1 MEVLELKRMK
11 IKIKNSLDDLNSRLA
26 ITEKS
31 VNRRQTNTN
40 YPCWKVEKK
49 KRLERN
55 ELSQT
60 WDNIKQSNMHITG
73 DTELEESETG
83 VEKYLKMQ

>member
-40 YPCWKVEKK
+40 YPC
-49 KRLERN
+49 
-55 ELSQT
+55 
-60 WDNIKQSNMHITG
+60 
-73 DTELEESETG
+73 
-83 VEKYLKMQ
+83 

>member
-1 MEVLELKRMK
+1 MEILELKRMK
-11 IKIKNSLDDLNSRLA
+11 IKIKNSLDDLNSRVEIA
-26 ITEKS
+26 EKS

-40 YPCWKVEKK
+40 YPCWKAEK

-60 WDNIKQSNMHITG
+60 WDSIKQSNIHIIR